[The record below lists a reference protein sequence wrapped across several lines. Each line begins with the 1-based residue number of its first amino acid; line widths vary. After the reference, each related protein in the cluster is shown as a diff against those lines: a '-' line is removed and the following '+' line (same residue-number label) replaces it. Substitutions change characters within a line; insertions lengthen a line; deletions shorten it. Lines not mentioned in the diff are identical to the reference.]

1 MAKNNKNSLL
11 KQKQQTETL
20 ILQNS
25 KINLMKRQLLFTL
38 VRSDWTRE
46 HQQPFLSRLYMLCV

>member
-46 HQQPFLSRLYMLCV
+46 HQ